1 MLNTR
6 LGRIT
11 IFLFLIFT
19 LVMLGMAYED
29 AKDARSLLYLQKDYQ
44 LLELTT
50 QLDAQLP
57 AALEPLFLLG
67 NRNDPAGETLRQRLQ
82 PLTDQLADRYPGMVM
97 GYSSKD
103 LDSGIAVSPAA
114 EPFLLQSSDL
124 PHAPALD
131 QPRKLPSLKPHPS
144 QLAGGI
150 PILALQRPLYRND
163 RLIGYTFAYYKMEEL
178 EKAFRQDLQHRLI
191 RILWF
196 WLFVISLMVFALY
209 RLNRAVKTFVDGIQQ
224 ETPHLPVLDHYPEF
238 RPILAT
244 VMRLRKKI
252 LADHQVIRDSNNKL
266 AKLIEYC
273 PLAILELDDKGDVV
287 TLNKA
292 MVDFYQLFLSYKN
305 KEEIIGKNITDLA
318 AQLGIPYEQSFIAQ
332 VLKGQEIK
340 NYYHHVL
347 NRDFILHG
355 VPIYDPKTHA
365 LSGAIAI
372 YHDITEYQKIKTE
385 LSKLECRHAI
395 GETASSVAHEIR
407 NIITPVKGY
416 LQLFLKRNQAPENSC
431 RFLLE
436 ELERLNDI
444 VDHFL
449 SLAQNRYIE
458 RKPCSLSALLCELQP
473 ILASECADKQIT
485 LTYQLAEASNL
496 LQLNTKE
503 IRQLVLNLARNSMDA
518 MNAQGEL
525 SLATEQTELGITLTI
540 RDTGCGIPP
549 ELLPRI
555 FDPFFTTKKNTTGL
569 GLPVCQN
576 IVAAHDGKITVVSEV
591 GRGTS
596 CTIFFPFSAVPQ
608 A

>member
-224 ETPHLPVLDHYPEF
+224 ETPHLPVLDQYPEF

-318 AQLGIPYEQSFIAQ
+318 AELGIPYEQSFIAQ

-347 NRDFILHG
+347 NRDLFYMVFLFMIQKPMHFP
-355 VPIYDPKTHA
+355 VPLPFTMISPNT
-365 LSGAIAI
+365 
-372 YHDITEYQKIKTE
+372 
-385 LSKLECRHAI
+385 
-395 GETASSVAHEIR
+395 
-407 NIITPVKGY
+407 
-416 LQLFLKRNQAPENSC
+416 
-431 RFLLE
+431 
-436 ELERLNDI
+436 
-444 VDHFL
+444 
-449 SLAQNRYIE
+449 
-458 RKPCSLSALLCELQP
+458 RK
-473 ILASECADKQIT
+473 
-485 LTYQLAEASNL
+485 
-496 LQLNTKE
+496 
-503 IRQLVLNLARNSMDA
+503 
-518 MNAQGEL
+518 
-525 SLATEQTELGITLTI
+525 
-540 RDTGCGIPP
+540 
-549 ELLPRI
+549 
-555 FDPFFTTKKNTTGL
+555 
-569 GLPVCQN
+569 
-576 IVAAHDGKITVVSEV
+576 
-591 GRGTS
+591 
-596 CTIFFPFSAVPQ
+596 
-608 A
+608 